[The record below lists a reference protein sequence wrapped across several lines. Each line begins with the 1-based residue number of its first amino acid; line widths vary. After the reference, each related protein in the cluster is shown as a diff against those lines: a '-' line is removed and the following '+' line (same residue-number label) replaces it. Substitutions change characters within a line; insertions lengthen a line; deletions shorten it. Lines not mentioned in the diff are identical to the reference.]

1 MRIAVA
7 GGTGAVGRHVVDV
20 ARERGHD
27 VAVLTR
33 STGVDLVAAHGL
45 TTALAGVDAVI
56 DVASVET
63 VSAKAAR
70 DFFGAVTRHLLAAE
84 EAAGVRHHVALS
96 IVGVD
101 DASYGYYAG
110 KLLQEQ
116 LVEAG
121 AVPWTLLRATQFHEF
136 ASQLHKR
143 MKVGPVVMVP
153 AMRSQPVAAREVG
166 ERLVDLAEHG
176 PAGRVRDLAGPREER
191 MSDLVR
197 RWAKAA
203 GRSGWVVEMPVPGG
217 FGRAMRDGTLL
228 PRPGADLG
236 RQTFDEWLAAWVS
249 GSGRR

>member
-27 VAVLTR
+27 AVVLTR
-33 STGVDLVAAHGL
+33 SNGVDLVAAHGL
-45 TTALAGVDAVI
+45 AAALAGVDAVI
-56 DVASVET
+56 DVASVQT
-63 VSAKAAR
+63 VSSKAAR

-121 AVPWTLLRATQFHEF
+121 RVPWTLLRATQFHEF
-136 ASQLHKR
+136 ASQIFER
-143 MKVGPVVMVP
+143 MKVGPVVTVP

-166 ERLVDLAEHG
+166 ERLVDLAEG
-176 PAGRVRDLAGPREER
+176 APAGRVRDLAGPHEER
-191 MSDLVR
+191 MSDVVR
-197 RWAKAA
+197 RWAKAV
-203 GRSGWVVEMPVPGG
+203 GRPGWVVEMPVPGG

-228 PRPGADLG
+228 PRPGAVLG
-236 RQTFDEWLAAWVS
+236 RQTFDEWLASVAHR
-249 GSGRR
+249 GQ